1 MRLSSAGISSRS
13 MSHFNP
19 RSPSGL
25 RQKFKVNYTVLVDFN
40 PRSPRGLRP
49 IIRTGFHPNYKI
61 SIHAAQEGC
70 DPVMFGKPGWRTD
83 DFNPRSPRG
92 LRQYSSAFHKH
103 LNSISIHAA
112 QEGCDNDEHMY
123 WSTQSGISIHA
134 AQEGCD
140 RSAWAVSIIKC
151 YFNPRSPRGLRL
163 QASIRTYYAKIFQ
176 STQPKRAATKI
187 TGNDKI
193 LNLFQS
199 TQPKRAATETQ
210 KQYA

>member
-1 MRLSSAGISSRS
+1 

-92 LRQYSSAFHKH
+92 LRQKRLGGKH
-103 LNSISIHAA
+103 HQVLFQSTQPKRAATAGEHQDLLRQNISIHAA
-112 QEGCDNDEHMY
+112 QEGCDKNHRKRQN
-123 WSTQSGISIHA
+123 TQLISIHA

-140 RSAWAVSIIKC
+140 RDSKTIRIAHSH
-151 YFNPRSPRGLRL
+151 FNPRSPRGLRPYKNKL
-163 QASIRTYYAKIFQ
+163 
-176 STQPKRAATKI
+176 
-187 TGNDKI
+187 
-193 LNLFQS
+193 
-199 TQPKRAATETQ
+199 
-210 KQYA
+210 